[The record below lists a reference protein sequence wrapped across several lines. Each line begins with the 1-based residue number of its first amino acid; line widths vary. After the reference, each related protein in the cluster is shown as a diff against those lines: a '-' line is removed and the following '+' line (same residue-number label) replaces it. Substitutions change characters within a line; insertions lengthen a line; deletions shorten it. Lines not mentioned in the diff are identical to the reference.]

1 MAKMF
6 DMMQRLHNIAAM
18 LSKPLYLIETD
29 GQQGQEQND
38 RGGRLRIEPVFP
50 GANDFKPEE
59 AEIAP
64 EAETLDEIRAMQ
76 AMLEQIHTPKRV
88 HSVGDSS
95 EGEEGAASETEAGW
109 PMGRSRGMTVED
121 FIKG

>member
-1 MAKMF
+1 MAKMS
-6 DMMQRLHNIAAM
+6 DMMQRLHNIATM

-29 GQQGQEQND
+29 GQQQNNPSE
-38 RGGRLRIEPVFP
+38 RLRIEPVFP
-50 GANDFKPEE
+50 GANAFKPEE
-59 AEIAP
+59 AEIVP

-88 HSVGDSS
+88 QSA
-95 EGEEGAASETEAGW
+95 EEEGTETEGGW
-109 PMGRSRGMTVED
+109 EMGGRSRGMTVED